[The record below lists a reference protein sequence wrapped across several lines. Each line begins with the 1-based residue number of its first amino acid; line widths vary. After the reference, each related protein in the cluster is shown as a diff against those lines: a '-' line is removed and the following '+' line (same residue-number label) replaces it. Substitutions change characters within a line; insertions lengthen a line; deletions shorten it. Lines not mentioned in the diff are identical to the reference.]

1 MMDHNTILEILNSEM
16 VLATGCTEPAAIA
29 LTAANAGKQLGIPVE
44 EVVVLASGNMI
55 KNAMAAGI
63 PGTPYTGI
71 DYAAAIGAAAANPER
86 SLEVVSGLPQETY
99 DRATKLV
106 QGHKVSVDLANVTE
120 KLYIDVTVKGGG
132 ESARAI
138 ISGGHT
144 NVVLLE
150 KNGKV
155 VFEKGAENAAGGG
168 VTPELILKTMTVAKI
183 VEYIENMDTKNPPDI
198 IMQSIEINSA
208 ISEEGLAGNYGLNIG
223 KTMQEAINKGEL
235 TSSMLTQAVLVTS
248 AGADARMAGAPIS
261 VVSNSGSGNQGIT
274 ATMPVVTVAKWL
286 KSGDDKM
293 IRAVTLSNLIPIYI
307 KAKFGRLSALCGATV
322 AGTGAACGVT
332 YLMGGGLK
340 EISYAIQNMVGNVTG
355 MLCDGAK
362 ADCALKIHTCV
373 NAAMQSATMAMHQQR
388 VEATDGI
395 VEEDVENSISNFAE
409 LGNSGSV
416 QMDAIILRMMLDKG
430 KRKATV

>member
-86 SLEVVSGLPQETY
+86 ALEVVSGLPQETY

-155 VFEKGAENAAGGG
+155 VFEKGAENAADGG

-208 ISEEGLAGNYGLNIG
+208 ISEEGLAGDYGLNIG
-223 KTMQEAINKGEL
+223 KTMQEAITKGEL

-261 VVSNSGSGNQGIT
+261 VVSN
-274 ATMPVVTVAKWL
+274 
-286 KSGDDKM
+286 
-293 IRAVTLSNLIPIYI
+293 
-307 KAKFGRLSALCGATV
+307 
-322 AGTGAACGVT
+322 
-332 YLMGGGLK
+332 
-340 EISYAIQNMVGNVTG
+340 
-355 MLCDGAK
+355 
-362 ADCALKIHTCV
+362 
-373 NAAMQSATMAMHQQR
+373 
-388 VEATDGI
+388 
-395 VEEDVENSISNFAE
+395 
-409 LGNSGSV
+409 
-416 QMDAIILRMMLDKG
+416 
-430 KRKATV
+430 